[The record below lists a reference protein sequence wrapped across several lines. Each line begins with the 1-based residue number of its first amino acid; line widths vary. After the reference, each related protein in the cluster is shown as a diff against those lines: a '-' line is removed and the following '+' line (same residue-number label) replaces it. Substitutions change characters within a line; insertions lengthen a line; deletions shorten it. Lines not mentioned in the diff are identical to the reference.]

1 MKLCTSCEQQN
12 PDDAQFC
19 LRCGTSF
26 AEVAP
31 PPQSEAFQDER
42 QLWRILIGPHKAIQF
57 WLAEGWSWKPATEYY
72 LETFKRF
79 KTSAGHRFTV
89 TWHWPAFLFD
99 PFLWFLYRKMYMYAM
114 IYALGPV
121 VSAYITGDVTVGI
134 VWRIMAGVSANYI
147 YFWHLKDHLAK
158 ITSQQ
163 GLDHMA
169 RLRLMGE
176 NGGVQPYVIWLGL
189 ALTLLW
195 MGIVI
200 AIIEQGPPE
209 GDPFPETESPP
220 KFF

>member
-19 LRCGTSF
+19 LRCGASF
-26 AEVAP
+26 AEVTP
-31 PPQSEAFQDER
+31 PPQAEAFQDER
-42 QLWRILIGPHKAIQF
+42 EPLRILVGPTKAIQF
-57 WLAEGWSWKPATEYY
+57 SVTGGWSWKPAAEYY

-79 KTSAGHRFTV
+79 KTSAGPRFTV
-89 TWHWPAFLFD
+89 TWHWPAFLID
-99 PFLWFLYRKMYMYAM
+99 PFLWFLYRKMYMYAF
-114 IYALGPV
+114 IYFIGPAA
-121 VSAYITGDVTVGI
+121 SWMLTGDFSVGI
-134 VWRIMAGVSANYI
+134 VWKIMAGVSANYI